1 MPLPKE
7 YYDIL
12 RTGDRPL
19 TSPTTPSGMYPDLTP
34 DITEDAGSAW
44 GSVGDFMWQFGA
56 GGVSGLTWG
65 TSELVLHLNLGKK

>member
-12 RTGDRPL
+12 ESGDKPL
-19 TSPTTPSGMYPDLTP
+19 TSPTTPSGLYPDLTP
-34 DITEDAGSAW
+34 DALEDRGSAW
-44 GSVGDFMWQFGA
+44 DSVGDFVWQFGA

-65 TSELVLHLNLGKK
+65 ATELAAPSKPW